1 MTAPGNRGGDR
12 GGGTRGQVVTSLDD
26 FNSKGTLR
34 FLTLVS
40 EQLKCVLIDGRRRQ
54 GTGREDG
61 ITRGREEWS

>member
-1 MTAPGNRGGDR
+1 MGEQEGRWLP
-12 GGGTRGQVVTSLDD
+12 LDE
-26 FNSKGTLR
+26 FNSKGTLG

-54 GTGREDG
+54 WTGREDG